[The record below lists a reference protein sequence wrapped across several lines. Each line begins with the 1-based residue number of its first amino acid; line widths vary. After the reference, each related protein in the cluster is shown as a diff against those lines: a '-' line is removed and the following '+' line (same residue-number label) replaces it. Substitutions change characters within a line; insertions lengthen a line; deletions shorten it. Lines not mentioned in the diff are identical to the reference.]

1 MLSDS
6 AGRAALRAAHM
17 EIGAKSIAIH
27 GGRVVSFRPV
37 AAGDDPFL
45 LSVYASTREE
55 ELALT
60 SWNNEQRAAFI
71 SMQFDAQHLHYRG
84 EYPSAEY
91 LLILLNWLPVGRL
104 YIADTQKEIKILDIS
119 VLPEHRGAGIGTAII
134 NQLIQQAQARGKAL
148 AIYVESFNRS
158 LGLFERLGFV
168 RSGESGY
175 SVLLQW
181 RAESAVDGHRSVAGL

>member
-1 MLSDS
+1 MGVDEKTL
-6 AGRAALRAAHM
+6 
-17 EIGAKSIAIH
+17 EIE

-37 AAGDDPFL
+37 ATGDDPFL

-60 SWNNEQRAAFI
+60 NWDPQQRAAFVK
-71 SMQFDAQHLHYRG
+71 MQFDGQHLHYRG

-91 LLILLNWLPVGRL
+91 LVILMNSVPVGRL
-104 YIADTQKEIKILDIS
+104 YIADTQKEIKILD
-119 VLPEHRGAGIGTAII
+119 VTLLPKHRGAGIGTAII
-134 NQLIQQAQARGKAL
+134 NELVQQAQARGKAL
-148 AIYVESFNRS
+148 AIYVETFNRS

-168 RSGESGY
+168 RAGESGY
-175 SVLLQW
+175 SILLQW